1 MQKSET
7 KSKQKNGKNINVYFV
22 QNAIFSWVFTIE
34 YYICSMKII
43 LYILLGLV
51 SVFLLWIV
59 GIFIHTFYRLATG
72 KMSKEEQDFHLRQY
86 EKMKKERKAKKRKSS
101 SFSYPSPLNEMF
113 WP

>member
-1 MQKSET
+1 
-7 KSKQKNGKNINVYFV
+7 
-22 QNAIFSWVFTIE
+22 
-34 YYICSMKII
+34 MKII

-51 SVFLLWIV
+51 SVFLLWIA
-59 GIFIHTFYRLATG
+59 GIFIHTFYRLAIG

-101 SFSYPSPLNEMF
+101 SFSYPSPLNRMF

>member
-1 MQKSET
+1 MVGLV
-7 KSKQKNGKNINVYFV
+7 N
-22 QNAIFSWVFTIE
+22 
-34 YYICSMKII
+34 MKII

-51 SVFLLWIV
+51 SVFLLWIA

>member
-1 MQKSET
+1 MHLMTLQLFT
-7 KSKQKNGKNINVYFV
+7 KTTTFILPSQKNL
-22 QNAIFSWVFTIE
+22 IE
-34 YYICSMKII
+34 YYTCSMKII
-43 LYILLGLV
+43 LYILLALAAL
-51 SVFLLWIV
+51 FLLWIA